1 MRKLKNSFLHISITF
16 VITFSIMPETGCQN
30 DNRIIP
36 GAERTDVYLPLISG
50 KKVAITAN
58 QTSRI
63 GQVHLLDSLI
73 SMRVDVVKVFCPEHG
88 FRGDI
93 DDGAMVM
100 DEIDS
105 KTGIPVRSLY
115 QEKLKPDQ
123 DDLKDI
129 DIVIFDI
136 QDVGVRFY
144 TFISTLHY
152 VMQACAE
159 NNIRLI
165 LLDRPDPNGFYID
178 GPLLEPEFISFV
190 GMHEVPVVYGMT
202 IGEYAQMINGEGWL
216 GARLKCDLTVVSCR
230 NYDHRSMYELPV
242 RPSPNLPTMNSIFL
256 YPSLCFFEGTIFSVG
271 RGTDFPFEVF
281 GHPGLTGCDFS
292 FIPEPKPGADTNPVL
307 KGQKCYGIDLRP
319 FRDAGYERPARI
331 DLQWVLFAYSQF
343 PDKNNFFTDYFEKLA
358 GTSNLRKQIIMG
370 LTEEEIRASW
380 KQDLEK
386 FQGTRKK
393 YLLYQDFE

>member
-1 MRKLKNSFLHISITF
+1 
-16 VITFSIMPETGCQN
+16 MPETGCQN

>member
-242 RPSPNLPTMNSIFL
+242 RPSPNLPTMNSIYL

-370 LTEEEIRASW
+370 LTEEDIRASW